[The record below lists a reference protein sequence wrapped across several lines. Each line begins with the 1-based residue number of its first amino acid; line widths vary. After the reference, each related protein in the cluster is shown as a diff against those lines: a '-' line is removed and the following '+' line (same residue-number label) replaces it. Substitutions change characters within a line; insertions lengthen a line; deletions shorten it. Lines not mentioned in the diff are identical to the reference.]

1 MDQKTMKA
9 MVYHGPGHYSLDDV
23 PLPRIIEPTDVMGK
37 VTLAAICTSDIHI
50 VQGDVEAV
58 TYPKVMGHEF
68 CVEIV
73 EVGSEVKNWK
83 VGDRCVSRAGANCGE
98 CLMCKIGIRGFC
110 NKGGIY
116 GSNGPLDGCHAEYI
130 RIPFADTPSVL
141 YKIPDGLSEE
151 DVILTPDMLATAWF
165 GLENAE
171 VKPGQ
176 TVAVIGVGPVG
187 MSVCLL
193 AKKVFGAGKVI
204 AVDVL
209 QYRLDLLLKEGLA
222 DVVINS
228 SSEEVIPIIM
238 KESGGLGVD
247 ATIETPGYE
256 STMAMAVSATRP
268 SGIVSTIAVF
278 AEPLVKIPMVEMI
291 IKNQK
296 LKMGIHQSPGVED
309 MLEMIKEGKLDARFM
324 LTHKAPLNEIEKGY
338 EIFGNHQDGC
348 VKWLITPYEK

>member
-1 MDQKTMKA
+1 
-9 MVYHGPGHYSLDDV
+9 
-23 PLPRIIEPTDVMGK
+23 
-37 VTLAAICTSDIHI
+37 
-50 VQGDVEAV
+50 
-58 TYPKVMGHEF
+58 
-68 CVEIV
+68 
-73 EVGSEVKNWK
+73 
-83 VGDRCVSRAGANCGE
+83 
-98 CLMCKIGIRGFC
+98 
-110 NKGGIY
+110 
-116 GSNGPLDGCHAEYI
+116 LDGCHAEYI

-247 ATIETPGYE
+247 ATIESPGYE